1 MTNGKIIKTIG
12 IAVTVIGVGVNIL
25 TDWARI
31 STTTSA
37 IRWRKKKMDE
47 RIEEKV
53 NEALAKRDSENEEE
67 S

>member
-12 IAVTVIGVGVNIL
+12 IAVTVIGFGVNIL
-25 TDWARI
+25 TDWVNE
-31 STTTSA
+31 
-37 IRWRKKKMDE
+37 KKMDE

-53 NEALAKRDSENEEE
+53 NEALAKRDSEKSVKEYISQKEE

>member
-12 IAVTVIGVGVNIL
+12 IAVTVIGFGVNIL
-25 TDWARI
+25 TDWVNE
-31 STTTSA
+31 
-37 IRWRKKKMDE
+37 KKMDE

-67 S
+67 SQQGLFLFSSE

>member
-12 IAVTVIGVGVNIL
+12 IAVTVIGFGVNIL
-25 TDWARI
+25 TDWVNE
-31 STTTSA
+31 
-37 IRWRKKKMDE
+37 KKMD
-47 RIEEKV
+47 EKV

>member
-1 MTNGKIIKTIG
+1 MTYGKIIKTIG
-12 IAVTVIGVGVNIL
+12 IAVTVIGFGVNIL
-25 TDWARI
+25 TDWVNE
-31 STTTSA
+31 
-37 IRWRKKKMDE
+37 KKMDE

>member
-1 MTNGKIIKTIG
+1 MKNKNFIKTIG
-12 IAVTVIGVGVNIL
+12 IAVTVIGFGVNIL
-25 TDWARI
+25 TDWVNE
-31 STTTSA
+31 
-37 IRWRKKKMDE
+37 KKMDE

>member
-12 IAVTVIGVGVNIL
+12 IAFGVNIL
-25 TDWARI
+25 TDWVNE
-31 STTTSA
+31 
-37 IRWRKKKMDE
+37 KKMDE